1 MNQFEETGQVEFDS
15 ETKKSYREGFLSISV
30 NDKETISTIKSLYE
44 KEKYLLDPHGAV
56 AISAANKLKEKL
68 SDNPLI
74 CLATAHPAKF
84 PNIIEKISKNKSLP
98 KAATHK
104 SIEKAKILNQKG
116 YTFNYK
122 NLYDALKSTM
132 EKNWELNHL
141 KQSS

>member
-1 MNQFEETGQVEFDS
+1 M
-15 ETKKSYREGFLSISV
+15 
-30 NDKETISTIKSLYE
+30 YE

-98 KAATHK
+98 KAAIHK
-104 SIEKAKILNQKG
+104 SIENAKLQSQKG
-116 YTFNYK
+116 YTFDYK

-132 EKNWELNHL
+132 EKNWDLNHL
-141 KQSS
+141 KIK